1 MDKRKVEVFTAGC
14 SICQPTV
21 EMVKSMA
28 CPDCEVVVYNVAD
41 PAQKEALAKAQNYGI
56 NKLPS
61 VVVNGKL
68 LPCCQNKGVSETEL
82 RKAGV
87 GQPL

>member
-1 MDKRKVEVFTAGC
+1 MDKRKIEVFTAGC

-21 EMVKSMA
+21 EMVKSLA
-28 CPDCEVVVYNVAD
+28 CSSCEVLVYNIVD
-41 PAQKEALAKAQNYGI
+41 PAQKEFLTKAQSYGVTV
-56 NKLPS
+56 LPS
-61 VVVNGKL
+61 VAVNGKL
-68 LPCCQNKGVSETEL
+68 LPCCQGKGVCEAEL

>member
-1 MDKRKVEVFTAGC
+1 MDKRKIEVFTAGC

-28 CPDCEVVVYNVAD
+28 CQYCDVVVYNVAD
-41 PAQKEALAKAQNYGI
+41 PVQKEALAKAQAYGVTV
-56 NKLPS
+56 LPS
-61 VVVNGKL
+61 VAVNGKL
-68 LPCCQNKGVSETEL
+68 LPCCQDKGVCETEL

-87 GQPL
+87 GQPI

>member
-1 MDKRKVEVFTAGC
+1 MDKRKIEVFTAGC
-14 SICQPTV
+14 PVCQPTV

-28 CPDCEVVVYNVAD
+28 YPYCDVAVYNVTD
-41 PAQKEALAKAQNYGI
+41 PAQKEALAKAQTYGV
-56 NKLPS
+56 NALPA
-61 VVVNGKL
+61 VAVNGKL
-68 LPCCQNKGVSETEL
+68 LPCCQGKGVSETEL

>member
-1 MDKRKVEVFTAGC
+1 MDKRQIEVFTAGC

-21 EMVKSMA
+21 EKVKSMM
-28 CPDCEVVVYNVAD
+28 CGYCELVVYNVAD
-41 PAQKEALAKAQNYGI
+41 PAQKSALTKAQTYGI
-56 NKLPS
+56 NSLPA
-61 VVVNGKL
+61 VAVNGKL
-68 LPCCQNKGVSETEL
+68 LPCCQGRGVLETEL

>member
-1 MDKRKVEVFTAGC
+1 MEKRKIEVFTAGC

-21 EMVKSMA
+21 EMVRTMA
-28 CPDCEVVVYNVAD
+28 CSSCEVIVYNVTD
-41 PAQKEALAKAQNYGI
+41 PTQKEVLSKAQAYGVTV
-56 NKLPS
+56 LPS
-61 VVVNGKL
+61 VVVNGTL
-68 LPCCQNKGVSETEL
+68 LPCCQGKGVCEAEL

>member
-28 CPDCEVVVYNVAD
+28 CPSCDVIVYNVAD
-41 PAQKEALAKAQNYGI
+41 PAQTEALAKAQTYGV
-56 NKLPS
+56 NSLPA
-61 VVVNGKL
+61 VAVNGKL
-68 LPCCQNKGVSETEL
+68 LPCCQGRGVCENEL

>member
-1 MDKRKVEVFTAGC
+1 MDKRKIEVFTAGC
-14 SICQPTV
+14 SICRPTV

-28 CPDCEVVVYNVAD
+28 CPSCDVVVYNVTD
-41 PAQKEALAKAQNYGI
+41 PAQQEAMTKAQTYGV
-56 NKLPS
+56 KSLPA
-61 VVVNGKL
+61 VAVNGKL
-68 LPCCQNKGVSETEL
+68 LPCCQDRCVSEIEL

>member
-1 MDKRKVEVFTAGC
+1 MEKRQIEVFTAGC

-21 EMVKSMA
+21 EKVKSMA
-28 CPDCEVVVYNVAD
+28 CSYCEVIVYNVAD
-41 PAQKEALAKAQNYGI
+41 PAQKNALTKAQAYGI
-56 NKLPS
+56 SSLPA
-61 VVVNGKL
+61 VAVNGKL
-68 LPCCQNKGVSETEL
+68 LPCCQGRGVSEDEL